1 MGRREEK
8 EEKDITEPIQKSG
21 KKPFQEHEVYDVAQ
35 PFADE
40 WDREEEMIMKR
51 SLLCTEVTIF
61 MFHLLTE
68 LGQVWALFSKHWL
81 ETTWKPLL
89 QWELQDKLI

>member
-1 MGRREEK
+1 MFYGILTITLSKGREEGGKEEMGRREEK

-40 WDREEEMIMKR
+40 
-51 SLLCTEVTIF
+51 
-61 MFHLLTE
+61 
-68 LGQVWALFSKHWL
+68 
-81 ETTWKPLL
+81 
-89 QWELQDKLI
+89 